1 MKKPPLPLEAVSSSE
16 DAILDDGL
24 LDRFGAQDRQE
35 LLRLL
40 NEFILQS
47 YKVEKEFKDYKA
59 LYEWVIEILPQAIWV
74 LNENK
79 SFFYK
84 NSKAIESQDVFEKA
98 KALGFNLEIEHEGK
112 NYLFQN
118 NKIQGKEII
127 TATDITKQK
136 RQERLV
142 SMGKI
147 SAHLAHEIRN
157 PVGSISLLTSILL
170 KKVDNKTKPIVFEL
184 QKALWRVER
193 IIKATLLFSK
203 GVHANKTP
211 QSLLLLEDEIQ
222 EALNQYTYT
231 KEITLTTRIAPTTA
245 HYDLSL
251 LSIAL
256 QNFLY
261 NAIDAIEESNSEEGH
276 VEVVAFEEGEWVVF
290 HIKDDGKEVLD
301 KELLFEPFETTKLK
315 GNGLGL
321 ALSLQVVEAHGGKIT
336 LLDTPDKTFE
346 IRILKGE

>member
-1 MKKPPLPLEAVSSSE
+1 MEKPSDSE
-16 DAILDDGL
+16 GILHKIG
-24 LDRFGAQDRQE
+24 DRQE
-35 LLRLL
+35 LLALL

-84 NSKAIESQDVFEKA
+84 NSKALENQSIFEKA
-98 KALGFNLEIEHEGK
+98 RAQGFNSEIEHEGK
-112 NYLFQN
+112 NYLFQH

-157 PVGSISLLTSILL
+157 PVGSISLLTSVLL
-170 KKVDNKTKPIVFEL
+170 KKVDEKTKPIVFEL

-203 GVHANKTP
+203 GVHANKIV
-211 QSLLLLEDEIQ
+211 QSLSLLEDEIKD
-222 EALNQYTYT
+222 ALNQYTYT
-231 KEITLTTRIAPTTA
+231 KDITLKTDIAPISA
-245 HYDLSL
+245 RYDLSL

-261 NAIDAIEESNSEEGH
+261 NAIDAIEEGHLEEGQI
-276 VEVVAFEEGEWVVF
+276 EVAIFEEGEWVVC
-290 HIKDDGKEVLD
+290 HIKDDGKEIID
-301 KELLFEPFETTKLK
+301 KEVLFEPFETTKLK

-346 IRILKGE
+346 IRILRDLEDTTLAP

>member
-1 MKKPPLPLEAVSSSE
+1 MASDNHEE
-16 DAILDDGL
+16 EGILHKIG
-24 LDRFGAQDRQE
+24 DRQE
-35 LLRLL
+35 LLALL

-47 YKVEKEFKDYKA
+47 YRVEKEFKDYKA

-84 NSKAIESQDVFEKA
+84 NSKALENQDIFEKA
-98 KALGFNLEIEHEGK
+98 RALGFNTEIEHEGK
-112 NYLFQN
+112 NYLFQH

-170 KKVDNKTKPIVFEL
+170 KKVDPKIQPIVFEL
-184 QKALWRVER
+184 QKSLWRVER

-203 GVHANKTP
+203 GVHANKVL
-211 QSLLLLEDEIQ
+211 QSLSLLEDEIT

-231 KEITLTTRIAPTTA
+231 KEITLKTQIAPISA

-261 NAIDAIEESNSEEGH
+261 NAIDAIEEGAQDEG
-276 VEVVAFEEGEWVVF
+276 VIEVRIFEEGEWIVC
-290 HIKDDGKEVLD
+290 HIQDDGKEVMD

-321 ALSLQVVEAHGGKIT
+321 ALSLQVVEAHGGRIT
-336 LLDTPDKTFE
+336 LLDTEEKIFE
-346 IRILKGE
+346 IRFLRDLEQSLRGENH

>member
-1 MKKPPLPLEAVSSSE
+1 MSPLV
-16 DAILDDGL
+16 DQNILDNIG
-24 LDRFGAQDRQE
+24 GQDRQE

-74 LNENK
+74 INENK

-84 NSKAIESQDVFEKA
+84 NSKAIESQEVFEKA
-98 KALGFNLEIEHEGK
+98 KALGFNTEIEHAGK

-157 PVGSISLLTSILL
+157 PVGSISLLTSVLL
-170 KKVDNKTKPIVFEL
+170 KKVDDKTKPIVFEL
-184 QKALWRVER
+184 QRALWRVER

-203 GVHANKTP
+203 GVHANKIP
-211 QSLLLLEDEIQ
+211 QSLSLLEDEIK
-222 EALNQYTYT
+222 EALNQYSYT
-231 KEITLTTRIAPTTA
+231 KDISLKTAIAPLMA
-245 HYDLSL
+245 SYDLSL

-261 NAIDAIEESNSEEGH
+261 NAIDAIEEGAEEEGH
-276 VEVVAFEEGEWVVF
+276 IEVCAFEENEWVVF

-321 ALSLQVVEAHGGKIT
+321 ALSLQVVQAHGGKIT
-336 LLDTPDKTFE
+336 LLESAEKTFE
-346 IRILKGE
+346 IRILKDL

>member
-1 MKKPPLPLEAVSSSE
+1 MSALV
-16 DAILDDGL
+16 DQNILDNIG
-24 LDRFGAQDRQE
+24 GQDRQE

-74 LNENK
+74 INENK

-84 NSKAIESQDVFEKA
+84 NSKAIESQEVFEKA
-98 KALGFNLEIEHEGK
+98 KALGFNTEIEHEGK

-157 PVGSISLLTSILL
+157 PVGSISLLTSVLL
-170 KKVDNKTKPIVFEL
+170 KKVDDKTKPIVFEL
-184 QKALWRVER
+184 QRSLWRVER

-203 GVHANKTP
+203 GVHANKVP
-211 QSLLLLEDEIQ
+211 QSLGLLEDEIK
-222 EALNQYTYT
+222 EALNQYSYT
-231 KEITLTTRIAPTTA
+231 KDISLKTDIASISA
-245 HYDLSL
+245 SYDLSL

-261 NAIDAIEESNSEEGH
+261 NAIDAIEEGPCEEGH
-276 VEVVAFEEGEWVVF
+276 IEVCAFEEEEWVVF

-301 KELLFEPFETTKLK
+301 KDLLFEPFETTKLK

-321 ALSLQVVEAHGGKIT
+321 ALSLQVVQAHGGKIT
-336 LLDTPDKTFE
+336 LLDTKEKTFE
-346 IRILKGE
+346 IRILKDL

>member
-1 MKKPPLPLEAVSSSE
+1 M
-16 DAILDDGL
+16 DQNILDNIG
-24 LDRFGAQDRQE
+24 GQDRQE

-74 LNENK
+74 INENK

-84 NSKAIESQDVFEKA
+84 NSKAIESQEVFEKA
-98 KALGFNLEIEHEGK
+98 KALGFNTEIEHAGK

-157 PVGSISLLTSILL
+157 PVGSISLLTSVLL
-170 KKVDNKTKPIVFEL
+170 KKVDDKTKPIVFEL
-184 QKALWRVER
+184 QRALWRVER

-203 GVHANKTP
+203 GVHANKIP
-211 QSLLLLEDEIQ
+211 QSLSLLEDEIK
-222 EALNQYTYT
+222 EALNQYSYT
-231 KEITLTTRIAPTTA
+231 KDISLKTAIAPLMA
-245 HYDLSL
+245 SYDLSL

-261 NAIDAIEESNSEEGH
+261 NAIDAIEEGAEEEGH
-276 VEVVAFEEGEWVVF
+276 IEVCAFEENEWVVF

-321 ALSLQVVEAHGGKIT
+321 ALSLQVVQAHGGKIT
-336 LLDTPDKTFE
+336 LLESAEKTFE
-346 IRILKGE
+346 IRILKDL

>member
-1 MKKPPLPLEAVSSSE
+1 MSKKNTLEFESGE
-16 DAILDDGL
+16 GLDQKILDGIEI
-24 LDRFGAQDRQE
+24 QDRQE

-84 NSKAIESQDVFEKA
+84 NSKAIESQEVFEKA
-98 KALGFNLEIEHEGK
+98 RSVGFNSEIEHGGK

-136 RQERLV
+136 RQERLI

-157 PVGSISLLTSILL
+157 PVGSISLLTSVLL
-170 KKVDNKTKPIVFEL
+170 KKVEEKTKPIVFEL
-184 QKALWRVER
+184 QRSLWRVER

-203 GVHANKTP
+203 GVQANKIP
-211 QSLLLLEDEIQ
+211 QSLSLLEDEIK
-222 EALNQYTYT
+222 EALNQYSYT
-231 KEITLTTRIAPTTA
+231 KDITLKTQITPLIVS
-245 HYDLSL
+245 YDLSL

-261 NAIDAIEESNSEEGH
+261 NAIDAIEEGSAEEGH

-290 HIKDDGKEVLD
+290 HIKDDGKEVVD

-321 ALSLQVVEAHGGKIT
+321 ALSLQVVEAHGGQIT
-336 LLDTPDKTFE
+336 LLDTPTKTFE
-346 IRILKGE
+346 IRILKDV